1 MCKPFLKRRYTLANS
16 PNSKL
21 GSGVVQ
27 GWGRRQCCQFDEFFW
42 ASKIYKIIGM
52 TENGPFL
59 RIAAREEKRG
69 FFWKIKYLGKFG
81 NPVGHIVRKAAE
93 KSDPLTFERH
103 SNLPSDYNMQFE
115 KSASPDS
122 LVSLEWTCRNFCKIV
137 IGTYSRCSQKYFKNQ
152 NFFSKWQFWFL
163 NEIIRKVFIFYQIV
177 ELHFMPTLEL

>member
-1 MCKPFLKRRYTLANS
+1 
-16 PNSKL
+16 
-21 GSGVVQ
+21 
-27 GWGRRQCCQFDEFFW
+27 
-42 ASKIYKIIGM
+42 M

-137 IGTYSRCSQKYFKNQ
+137 IEGTLLVLIHRNISKIKTFFKCAI
-152 NFFSKWQFWFL
+152 L
-163 NEIIRKVFIFYQIV
+163 NEILSIHDI
-177 ELHFMPTLEL
+177 LLNC